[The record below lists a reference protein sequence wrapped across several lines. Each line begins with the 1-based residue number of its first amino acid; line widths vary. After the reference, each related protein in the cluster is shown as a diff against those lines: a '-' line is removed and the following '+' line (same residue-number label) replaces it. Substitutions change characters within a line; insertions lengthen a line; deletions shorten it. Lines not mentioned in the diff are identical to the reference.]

1 MAHLAFTR
9 QSVRYPMTL
18 MHVGKFNARI
28 NSTVLQVRW
37 KNSWRR
43 NYSNGCM
50 HAGLRSSGRS
60 RQVVNN
66 KVETLQ
72 LAAEWDDPGAE
83 AEEIS
88 KISRW
93 SYDGPPLG
101 RSAPPRGADERPGG
115 ENGARKPL
123 LMHARH
129 RAHCCHQNLQSLRLS
144 QDLEQLLSE
153 IMNKMFSF
161 TSAKDFIELS
171 PLFFLRI
178 LEGLW
183 DFVLVTRFEK
193 HFASDKVK
201 NFMH

>member
-1 MAHLAFTR
+1 MQSSYIRTYGMKLERELAGSRTAR
-9 QSVRYPMTL
+9 NQVMTTGRRAGQRRRRRRRRRRGD
-18 MHVGKFNARI
+18 VG
-28 NSTVLQVRW
+28 
-37 KNSWRR
+37 
-43 NYSNGCM
+43 
-50 HAGLRSSGRS
+50 GR
-60 RQVVNN
+60 
-66 KVETLQ
+66 
-72 LAAEWDDPGAE
+72 
-83 AEEIS
+83 
-88 KISRW
+88 
-93 SYDGPPLG
+93 
-101 RSAPPRGADERPGG
+101 
-115 ENGARKPL
+115 RKPL

-129 RAHCCHQNLQSLRLS
+129 RAHRCHQNLQSLRLS
-144 QDLEQLLSE
+144 QVFEQLLSE